1 MIRVKTI
8 DELEPALRNRIK
20 ARVMRRLIDHLRER
34 PEVEDAALRR
44 VFGFDRAG
52 LDALYAALS
61 QPPAALMEPEPA
73 NDRAPG
79 PSAPAESGREPVR
92 ACCAARAR
100 D

>member
-8 DELEPALRNRIK
+8 EELEPALRDRIK
-20 ARVMRRLIDHLRER
+20 AKVMRRLIDHLRER

-52 LDALYAALS
+52 LDALYVSLS
-61 QPPAALMEPEPA
+61 QAPSPGPEPEA
-73 NDRAPG
+73 EAPG
-79 PSAPAESGREPVR
+79 YVAAREAVR
-92 ACCAARAR
+92 SCCAPRTR